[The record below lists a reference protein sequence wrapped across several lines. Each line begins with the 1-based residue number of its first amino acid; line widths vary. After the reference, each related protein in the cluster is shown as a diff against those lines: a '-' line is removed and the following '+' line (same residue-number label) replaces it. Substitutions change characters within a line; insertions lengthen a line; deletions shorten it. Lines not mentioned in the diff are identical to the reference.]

1 MLRKSLIAFTAAT
14 VVCAGSQAVAAGFR
28 HAMSTPENSLST
40 IRREGLANIPTCRNS
55 DRQA

>member
-1 MLRKSLIAFTAAT
+1 MLRKSLVAFTAAT
-14 VVCAGSQAVAAGFR
+14 AICAGSQAVAAGFR
-28 HAMSTPENSLST
+28 HAMSAENSLST